1 MKGVIIAGGEGKR
14 LKPLT
19 HTKPKCMIP
28 VAGKPI
34 LTHVIE
40 ALKDAGVKDL
50 VIVVNYLKDRII
62 DEFGDGRNFG
72 VRIRYAQQKKM
83 RGTADAFLAAEG
95 MVDGPFVGIA
105 SDIITEG
112 SAIKK
117 LIRLHDSEMTV
128 GLKRVDDVSE
138 YGTAE
143 VEKGRIVKFEEKPK
157 VRRSGLVNCSM
168 YVMEDTVF
176 SKLRSIEPSKRRE
189 YEVTDLIRMLAKK
202 KGVRGVELKEFWRD
216 LGMPW
221 ELFDANEFLLNRMPE
236 RREGELED
244 CKVKGKV
251 IIEKGARV
259 FNSFVEGPVFI
270 GKNTEI
276 GPYSFLRG
284 NTSIGDNCGIGDSTT
299 VKNSIIMNGVN
310 AKHLSYIGDSIVGE
324 NCNFGAGTQIAN
336 WRFDA
341 GTIKMEVL
349 KKEVDTKRSKLGV
362 VIGDNTKTGVLASVM
377 PGKTIGDNCWIGANV
392 QIDRDIPR
400 ATEVFLKQELLIR
413 KQR

>member
-19 HTKPKCMIP
+19 HTRPKCMIP

-40 ALKDAGVKDL
+40 ALKDAGIKDL

-117 LIRLHDSEMTV
+117 LIKLHDSEMTV

-157 VRRSGLVNCSM
+157 VRRGGLVNCSM
-168 YVMEDTVF
+168 YVMDDTVF
-176 SKLRSIEPSKRRE
+176 SKLRSIAPSKRRE

-202 KGVRGVELKEFWRD
+202 KGVRGVELKEFWHD

-221 ELFDANEFLLNRMPE
+221 ELFDANGFLLNRMPE
-236 RREGELED
+236 RRDGELED

-259 FNSFVEGPVFI
+259 FNSFIEGPVFI

-362 VIGDNTKTGVLASVM
+362 VIGDNTKTGVLSSVM

-400 ATEVFLKQELLIR
+400 ATKVFLKQELLIR
-413 KQR
+413 K